1 MKLALIIVGILLLLF
16 GLWLLSLRA
25 KRKTKDFHGLTA
37 WHYAHR
43 GLHSKEAKIPEN
55 SLLAFRLALEKGYG
69 AELDVHLTKDGKLA
83 VMHDESLKRTAGV
96 EKDICD
102 CTAEE
107 LKSFRLEDTLEP
119 IPMLEEVLS
128 LYAGK
133 APLVVEIKAC
143 KGNQKELTK
152 AVCEMLDRFP
162 TLSYCIESFDPRV
175 LMWLKKHRPEIIR
188 GQLSCRIDS
197 QRDGAPPVIAQLL
210 TCLFFNFLTVPHFVA
225 YRFEDRKNL
234 ALRLC
239 AKVWGVQEFSWTIRT
254 KEDGETALREGCA
267 IIFEEF
273 YPETRKESCT
283 IS

>member
-1 MKLALIIVGILLLLF
+1 MKIALIIVGILLLLF

-25 KRKTKDFHGLTA
+25 KRKPKGFYGLTA

-43 GLHSKEAKIPEN
+43 GLHSKEAGIPEN
-55 SLLAFRLALEKGYG
+55 SLLAFRLALKKGYG

-96 EKDICD
+96 EKNIRD

-107 LKSFRLEDTLEP
+107 LKKLRLEDTLEP
-119 IPMLEEVLS
+119 IPMLEEVLD

-143 KGNQKELTK
+143 QGNHKELTK
-152 AVCEMLDRFP
+152 TVCEMLDRYP
-162 TLSYCIESFDPRV
+162 ALQYCIESFDPRV
-175 LMWLKKHRPEIIR
+175 LLWLKKHRPEIIR

-197 QRDGAPPVIAQLL
+197 QRDGAPVIIAWLL

-239 AKVWGVQEFSWTIRT
+239 AKVWGVQKFSWTIR
-254 KEDGETALREGCA
+254 KNEDGETALREGSA
-267 IIFEEF
+267 IIFEN
-273 YPETRKESCT
+273 YCPETRKSSCT
-283 IS
+283 TN